1 MGRWVDGQLGGWIA
15 GAIFAATYLVVAF
28 GGLPVVRIDR
38 TGAAIVGAVL
48 MVVAGG
54 LTLDQA
60 WAAIDH
66 RTLLLLFGM
75 MVLIS
80 SLRLAR
86 FFRTVA
92 RLVVT
97 HVRHPAAM
105 LVAVVFTSGLMSALF
120 VNDTICLV
128 FTPILIEIAGLR
140 RHRPLP
146 YLLALATASNIGS
159 VATITG
165 NPQNMLIGS
174 LSGISYTEFSAT
186 LAPVAIVG
194 LTLNAVILYAVFRK
208 DLVPHGVEP
217 MGRGPKPMHRAMMT
231 KSLLVAA
238 GVLVGFL
245 LGYDPSLVA
254 LAAAAVLLVT
264 RRVNPEKLY
273 GKVDWDLLV
282 LFIGLFVVIAG
293 VEQVG
298 LVDRLFA
305 WIQPWGIQSTLG
317 LALTATGLSNLI
329 SNVPAVMLF
338 KSVIP
343 TWADPHS
350 AWLTLAMASTLAG
363 NLTLVGSIANLI
375 VLQGARRHG
384 ITITFW
390 DYTRIGLPVTL
401 ATLAFGILWLS

>member
-1 MGRWVDGQLGGWIA
+1 VNPTLLPGL
-15 GAIFAATYLVVAF
+15 IFLATYAVVAF
-28 GGLPVVRIDR
+28 GRFPVVRIDR
-38 TGAAIVGAVL
+38 TGAAVVGAIL
-48 MVVAGG
+48 MVVVGS
-54 LTLDQA
+54 LTLDEA

-75 MVLIS
+75 MVLIA

-86 FFRTVA
+86 FFTTVA

-97 HVRHPAAM
+97 HVTHPAAM
-105 LVAVVFTSGLMSALF
+105 LVAVVFISGILSALF

-128 FTPILIEIAGLR
+128 FTPILIEVALLR

-174 LSGISYTEFSAT
+174 VSGISYASFAGA
-186 LAPVAIVG
+186 LAPVALVG
-194 LTLNAVILYAVFRK
+194 LALDAAILFWMFREE
-208 DLVPHGVEP
+208 LVPHPVP
-217 MGRGPKPMHRAMMT
+217 SLPRDVRPIHRAMMA
-231 KSLLVAA
+231 KSLIVAGAVLVA
-238 GVLVGFL
+238 FL
-245 LGYDPSLVA
+245 LGIEPAVVA
-254 LAAAAVLLVT
+254 IAAAAALLIT
-264 RRVNPEKLY
+264 RRVHPEKLY
-273 GKVDWDLLV
+273 GRVDWDLLM

-293 VEQVG
+293 VERVG
-298 LVDRLFA
+298 LVDQVFA
-305 WIQPWGIQSTLG
+305 RIAPLMSESRLG
-317 LALTATGLSNLI
+317 LAVVAAVLSNLI

-343 TWADPHS
+343 TWSDPAT

-375 VLQGARRHG
+375 VLHGAKRHG
-384 ITITFW
+384 IAISFW
-390 DYTRIGLPVTL
+390 DYTRVGLPVTL
-401 ATLAFGILWLS
+401 ATLAFGVWWMG

>member
-1 MGRWVDGQLGGWIA
+1 MLVPGV
-15 GAIFAATYLVVAF
+15 IFIATYAVVAF
-28 GGLPVVRIDR
+28 GGLPLLRIDR
-38 TGAAIVGAVL
+38 TGAAIVGAIL

-75 MVLIS
+75 MVLIAH
-80 SLRLAR
+80 LRLAR

-92 RLVVT
+92 RVVVT
-97 HVRHPAAM
+97 TVHHPAAM
-105 LVAVVFTSGLMSALF
+105 LVAVVFTSGLLSALF

-128 FTPILIEIAGLR
+128 FTPILIEIAVLR

-165 NPQNMLIGS
+165 NPQNMLIAS
-174 LSGISYTEFSAT
+174 LSGISYTQFSAT
-186 LAPVAIVG
+186 LLPVALVG
-194 LTLNAVILYAVFRK
+194 LAMNAAILYWLFRG
-208 DLVPHGVEP
+208 DLVPHVVAP
-217 MGRGPKPMHRAMMT
+217 IGPAARPMHRAMMA
-231 KSLLVAA
+231 KSLVVSA
-238 GVLVGFL
+238 GVLVGFV
-245 LGYDPSLVA
+245 LGYDPALVA
-254 LAAAAVLLVT
+254 IAAAAVLLLT
-264 RRVNPEKLY
+264 RRVHPEKLY
-273 GKVDWDLLV
+273 NKVDWDLLM

-293 VEQVG
+293 VEHAG
-298 LVDRLFA
+298 LVERLFVYL
-305 WIQPWGIQSTLG
+305 QPIGIETTLG
-317 LALTATGLSNLI
+317 LTVVATVLSNLI

-338 KSVIP
+338 KSLIP
-343 TWADPHS
+343 TWADPQT

-384 ITITFW
+384 ITISFW
-390 DYTRIGLPVTL
+390 DYTRVGLPVTL
-401 ATLAFGILWLS
+401 ATLAFGVWWLSR

>member
-1 MGRWVDGQLGGWIA
+1 MGEWAVGG
-15 GAIFAATYLVVAF
+15 IFAATYLVVAL
-28 GGLPVVRIDR
+28 GGVPGIRIDR

-60 WAAIDH
+60 WTAIDH

-75 MVLIS
+75 MVLIA

-128 FTPILIEIAGLR
+128 FTPILIEIAQLR

-174 LSGISYTEFSAT
+174 LSGISYTEFSAR

-194 LTLNAVILYAVFRK
+194 LTLNAAILYVVFRK
-208 DLVPHGVEP
+208 DLVPHGLEP
-217 MGRGPKPMHRAMMT
+217 MGRGPKPMHQAMMT

-238 GVLVGFL
+238 GVLVGFF

-293 VEQVG
+293 VEQIG

-305 WIQPWGIQSTLG
+305 WIQPWGIESTVG
-317 LALTATGLSNLI
+317 LALAATGLSNLI

-343 TWADPHS
+343 TWADPHN

-401 ATLAFGILWLS
+401 ATLAFGILWLG

>member
-1 MGRWVDGQLGGWIA
+1 MNPTLLPGL
-15 GAIFAATYLVVAF
+15 IFLATYAVVAF
-28 GGLPVVRIDR
+28 GRFPVVRIDR
-38 TGAAIVGAVL
+38 TGAAVVGAIL
-48 MVVAGG
+48 MVVVGS
-54 LTLDQA
+54 LTLDEA

-75 MVLIS
+75 MVLIA

-86 FFRTVA
+86 FFTTVA

-97 HVRHPAAM
+97 HVTHPAAM
-105 LVAVVFTSGLMSALF
+105 LVAVVFISGILSALF

-128 FTPILIEIAGLR
+128 FTPILIEVALLR

-174 LSGISYTEFSAT
+174 VSGISYASFAGA
-186 LAPVAIVG
+186 LAPVALVG
-194 LTLNAVILYAVFRK
+194 LALDAAILFWMFREE
-208 DLVPHGVEP
+208 LVPHPVP
-217 MGRGPKPMHRAMMT
+217 SLPRDVRPIHRAMMA
-231 KSLLVAA
+231 KSLIVAGAVLVA
-238 GVLVGFL
+238 FL
-245 LGYDPSLVA
+245 LGIEPAVVA
-254 LAAAAVLLVT
+254 IAAAAALLIT
-264 RRVNPEKLY
+264 RRVHPEKLY
-273 GKVDWDLLV
+273 GRVDWDLLM

-293 VEQVG
+293 VERVG
-298 LVDRLFA
+298 LVDQVFA
-305 WIQPWGIQSTLG
+305 RIAPLMSESRLG
-317 LALTATGLSNLI
+317 LAVVAAVLSNLI

-343 TWADPHS
+343 TWSDPAT

-375 VLQGARRHG
+375 VLHGAKRHG
-384 ITITFW
+384 IAISFW
-390 DYTRIGLPVTL
+390 DYTRVGLPVTL
-401 ATLAFGILWLS
+401 ATLAFGVWWMG

>member
-1 MGRWVDGQLGGWIA
+1 MLLPGV
-15 GAIFAATYLVVAF
+15 IFIATYAVVAF
-28 GGLPVVRIDR
+28 GSLPLLRIDR
-38 TGAAIVGAVL
+38 TGAAIVGAIL

-75 MVLIS
+75 MVLIAN
-80 SLRLAR
+80 LRLAR

-92 RLVVT
+92 GLVVT
-97 HVRHPAAM
+97 NVRHPAVM
-105 LVAVVFTSGLMSALF
+105 LVAVVFTSGILSALF

-128 FTPILIEIAGLR
+128 FTPILIEIAVLR
-140 RHRPLP
+140 QHRPLP

-174 LSGISYTEFSAT
+174 LSGISYTEFSAS
-186 LAPVAIVG
+186 LAPIAIVG
-194 LTLNAVILYAVFRK
+194 LSLDAAILYWLFRK
-208 DLVPHGVEP
+208 DLVPMGVEP

-231 KSLLVAA
+231 KALLVSA
-238 GVLVGFL
+238 GVLVGFV
-245 LGYDPSLVA
+245 LGYDPALVA
-254 LAAAAVLLVT
+254 IAAAAVLLLT
-264 RRVNPEKLY
+264 RRVHPEKLY
-273 GKVDWDLLV
+273 GKVDWDLLM

-293 VEQVG
+293 VEHVG
-298 LVDRLFA
+298 LVDRLFTYL
-305 WIQPWGIQSTLG
+305 QPLGIETTLG
-317 LALTATGLSNLI
+317 LTLVATGLSNLI

-338 KSVIP
+338 KSLIP
-343 TWADPHS
+343 TWSDPHT

-375 VLQGARRHG
+375 VLQGARRQG
-384 ITITFW
+384 ITISFW
-390 DYTRIGLPVTL
+390 DYTRVGLPVTL
-401 ATLAFGILWLS
+401 ATLAFGVWWLS

>member
-1 MGRWVDGQLGGWIA
+1 MLLP
-15 GAIFAATYLVVAF
+15 GAIFIATYAVVAF
-28 GGLPVVRIDR
+28 GSLPILRIDR
-38 TGAAIVGAVL
+38 TGAAIVGAML

-75 MVLIS
+75 MVLIAN
-80 SLRLAR
+80 LRLAR

-97 HVRHPAAM
+97 RVRHPAAM
-105 LVAVVFTSGLMSALF
+105 LVAVVFTSGLLSALF

-128 FTPILIEIAGLR
+128 FTPILIEVAELR

-174 LSGISYTEFSAT
+174 LSGISYAEFSAS

-194 LTLNAVILYAVFRK
+194 LTLDAAILYWLFRK
-208 DLVPHGVEP
+208 DLVPNPVEP
-217 MGRGPKPMHRAMMT
+217 MGRGPRPIHRAMMT
-231 KSLLVAA
+231 KALLVSG
-238 GVLVGFL
+238 GVLAGFV
-245 LGYDPSLVA
+245 LGYDPALVA
-254 LAAAAVLLVT
+254 IAAAAVLLIT
-264 RRVNPEKLY
+264 RRVHPEKLY
-273 GKVDWDLLV
+273 GKVDWDLLM

-293 VEQVG
+293 VERVG
-298 LVDRLFA
+298 LVDRLFTYLA
-305 WIQPWGIQSTLG
+305 PLGIQTTLG
-317 LALTATGLSNLI
+317 LTVVAAGLSNLI

-338 KSVIP
+338 KSLIP
-343 TWADPHS
+343 TWTDPNAS
-350 AWLTLAMASTLAG
+350 WLTLAMASTLAG

-375 VLQGARRHG
+375 VLQGAKRQG
-384 ITITFW
+384 ITISFW
-390 DYTRIGLPVTL
+390 DYTRVGLPVTL
-401 ATLAFGILWLS
+401 ATLAFGVWWLS

>member
-1 MGRWVDGQLGGWIA
+1 
-15 GAIFAATYLVVAF
+15 VVA
-28 GGLPVVRIDR
+28 VR
-38 TGAAIVGAVL
+38 
-48 MVVAGG
+48 

-60 WAAIDH
+60 WTAIDH

-75 MVLIS
+75 MVLIA

-128 FTPILIEIAGLR
+128 FTPILIEIAQLR

-174 LSGISYTEFSAT
+174 LSGISYTEFSAR

-194 LTLNAVILYAVFRK
+194 LTLNAAILYVVFRK
-208 DLVPHGVEP
+208 DLVPHGLEP
-217 MGRGPKPMHRAMMT
+217 MGRGPKPMHQAMMT

-238 GVLVGFL
+238 GVLVGFF

-305 WIQPWGIQSTLG
+305 WIQPWGIESTVG
-317 LALTATGLSNLI
+317 LALAATGLSNLI

-343 TWADPHS
+343 TWADPHN

-401 ATLAFGILWLS
+401 ATLAFGILWLG

>member
-1 MGRWVDGQLGGWIA
+1 MGEWAVGG
-15 GAIFAATYLVVAF
+15 IFAATYLVVAL
-28 GGLPVVRIDR
+28 GGVPGIRIDR

-60 WAAIDH
+60 WTAIDH

-75 MVLIS
+75 MVLIA

-128 FTPILIEIAGLR
+128 FTPILIEIAQLR

-174 LSGISYTEFSAT
+174 LSGISYTEFSAR

-194 LTLNAVILYAVFRK
+194 LTLNAAILYVVFRK
-208 DLVPHGVEP
+208 DLVPHGLEP
-217 MGRGPKPMHRAMMT
+217 MGRGPKPMHQAMMT

-238 GVLVGFL
+238 GVLVGFF

-305 WIQPWGIQSTLG
+305 WIQPWGIESTVG
-317 LALTATGLSNLI
+317 LALAATGLSNLI

-343 TWADPHS
+343 TWADPHN

-401 ATLAFGILWLS
+401 ATLAFGILWLG

>member
-1 MGRWVDGQLGGWIA
+1 MVLPGV
-15 GAIFAATYLVVAF
+15 IFIATYAVVAF
-28 GGLPVVRIDR
+28 GGLPLIRIDR
-38 TGAAIVGAVL
+38 TGAAIVGAIL

-92 RLVVT
+92 RVVVT
-97 HVRHPAAM
+97 RVRHPAAM
-105 LVAVVFTSGLMSALF
+105 LVAVVFTSGILSALF

-128 FTPILIEIAGLR
+128 FTPILIEIAELR

-174 LSGISYTEFSAT
+174 LSGISYAEFTAS
-186 LAPVAIVG
+186 LAPVAFVG
-194 LTLNAVILYAVFRK
+194 LTLNAAILYVMFRK
-208 DLVPHGVEP
+208 ELVPHGLEP
-217 MGRGPKPMHRAMMT
+217 MGRGPKPIHRAMMA
-231 KSLLVAA
+231 KSLLVSA
-238 GVLVGFL
+238 GVLVGFF
-245 LGYDPSLVA
+245 LGYDPALVA
-254 LAAAAVLLVT
+254 IAAAAVLLIT

-273 GKVDWDLLV
+273 GKVDWDLLM

-293 VEQVG
+293 VEHVG

-305 WIQPWGIQSTLG
+305 WLQPLGIQTTLG
-317 LALTATGLSNLI
+317 LTLVATGLSNLI

-338 KSVIP
+338 KSLIP
-343 TWADPHS
+343 AWADPHT

-375 VLQGARRHG
+375 VLQGARRQG

-390 DYTRIGLPVTL
+390 DYTRVGLPVTL
-401 ATLAFGILWLS
+401 ATLAFGVWWLTP